1 MGVKT
6 YYWNTRKVSA
16 IRFLIDKYRHPEKKV
31 FRYGNAGDIFNI
43 DLIKYLYKDNP
54 VLTTTADNR
63 ILIVGSVLRVL
74 EEGDIVN
81 GIGWK
86 GDDLSIKE
94 KEIAGAKVFGVRG
107 PLTRSIFEKYG
118 ADLTDLKFELDP
130 GLLIKQVY
138 NLDLK
143 KSSED
148 QVIFIPHYRDLWVYK
163 DQYPDG
169 IKVINIDNKPQ
180 TIAKEILKSKVVYA
194 SSLHGI
200 IFAHALK
207 KPCVFVAP
215 QSEEPIF
222 KYRDYYLSVGFDMP
236 EPLKDIHAINFLTDI
251 ATLPERDFTMDDFYF
266 PDYEYL
272 KKSNIIK

>member
-6 YYWNTRKVSA
+6 YYWNTRKVSTL
-16 IRFLIDKYRHPEKKV
+16 RFFIDKYRHPEKKV

-43 DLIKYLYKDNP
+43 DLIKFLYKDNP
-54 VLTTTADNR
+54 VLSTRADNR

-86 GDDLSIKE
+86 GDDLSMKE
-94 KEIAGAKVFGVRG
+94 KQIANAKVFGVRG

-138 NLDLK
+138 GLDLK

-163 DQYPDG
+163 DQYPKD

-180 TIAKEILKSKVVYA
+180 TIAKEIMKSKVVYA

-222 KYRDYYLSVGFDMP
+222 KYRDYYMSVGFDMP
-236 EPLKDIHAINFLTDI
+236 EPLKDIHAINLFTDK

-272 KKSNIIK
+272 KKSNIIV